1 MAIAT
6 INPATGATLK
16 TFEEMSEAEVERCL
30 AAATAAHA
38 SYRLTSF
45 ADRARW
51 MSQAAGASSTASRT
65 RSRP

>member
-6 INPATGATLK
+6 ITPATGATLK

-45 ADRARW
+45 DD
-51 MSQAAGASSTASRT
+51 
-65 RSRP
+65 RSRWIAVRTKRTSEFGGRDANS